1 MRNADLQARERED
14 LSRHVK
20 GHGAEQSA
28 LGKLR
33 QQMRRI
39 ETAIWA
45 MAALL
50 LASGAGSAKV
60 LSMLLGLGGRSLG
73 QRTEA
78 EPPPLWRKLGSSD
91 LGSVR
96 DDAICDRHGLT

>member
-1 MRNADLQARERED
+1 
-14 LSRHVK
+14 
-20 GHGAEQSA
+20 

-73 QRTEA
+73 Q
-78 EPPPLWRKLGSSD
+78 
-91 LGSVR
+91 
-96 DDAICDRHGLT
+96 

>member
-60 LSMLLGLGGRSLG
+60 LSMLLVLGGRSLG
-73 QRTEA
+73 Q
-78 EPPPLWRKLGSSD
+78 
-91 LGSVR
+91 
-96 DDAICDRHGLT
+96 

>member
-1 MRNADLQARERED
+1 MRNVDLQARERED

-20 GHGAEQSA
+20 GHGAEQSS

-73 QRTEA
+73 QRTDA
-78 EPPPLWRKLGSSD
+78 EPPLCRKLGSSD